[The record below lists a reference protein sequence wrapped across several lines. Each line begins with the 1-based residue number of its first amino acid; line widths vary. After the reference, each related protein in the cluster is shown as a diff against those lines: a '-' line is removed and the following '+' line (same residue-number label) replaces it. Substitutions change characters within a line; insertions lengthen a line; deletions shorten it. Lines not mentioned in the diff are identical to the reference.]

1 MSLKVVI
8 LAAGKGTRM
17 KSAMPKVLHRVAHK
31 PMVEH
36 VIDAA
41 ASLGASG
48 TVLVIGHGADQVRA
62 TVSRQVDYVEQTE
75 QLGTGH
81 AVQQAMPM
89 LDADD
94 TVLVAY
100 GDVPLTKPETLG
112 KLVDDVSASNL
123 ALLTVVMDEPHGYG
137 RIVRDTGG
145 KVLGIVEQK
154 DATGEQLKINE
165 VNTGILAAKA
175 SVLGELLGKIDNN
188 NVQQEYYL
196 TDIFELAVGQGM
208 TVTTHNPDYEWETA
222 GVNSRLQLAELE
234 RIYQRNQAD
243 DLMTAGVTLRDPNR
257 IDIRGKLTVGQDS
270 IIDVNCIFEGV
281 VNIAENV
288 TIGSNCLI
296 SNATI
301 EAGTVIKAN
310 TVIEDSIVGENCTIG
325 PFARL
330 RPGAELAEDAHIG
343 NFVEIKKS
351 TIAKGSKVNHLSYV
365 GDSTVGA
372 GVNIGAGTITCNYD
386 GANKHQTVIED
397 GVFIGSCTQL
407 VAPVVIGENAVVG
420 AGSTITKAVDAN
432 QLAFTRAA
440 VKTVDNWPRP
450 VKKQKSEK

>member
-41 ASLGASG
+41 SDLGAEA
-48 TVLVIGHGADQVRA
+48 TVLVVGHGADQVRE
-62 TVSRQVDYVEQTE
+62 TVTRSVEYVEQTE

-81 AVQQAMPM
+81 AVQQAVP
-89 LDADD
+89 LLNADD
-94 TVLVAY
+94 TVLIAY
-100 GDVPLTKPETLG
+100 GDVPLTKPETLQ
-112 KLVDDVSASNL
+112 KLVGDVSDSNL
-123 ALLTVVMDEPHGYG
+123 ALLTVIMDDPTGYG
-137 RIVRDTGG
+137 RIVRDTSGN
-145 KVLGIVEQK
+145 VLGIVEQK
-154 DATGEQLKINE
+154 DATGEQLNICE

-175 SVLGELLGKIDNN
+175 SVLDELLGRITNN
-188 NVQQEYYL
+188 NAQNEYYL
-196 TDIFELAVGQGM
+196 TDIFSLAVEQGM
-208 TVTTHNPDYEWETA
+208 TVSTHQPDFEWETA

-243 DLMTAGVTLRDPNR
+243 DLMTAGVTLRDPQR
-257 IDIRGKLTVGQDS
+257 IDVRGNLTVGQDS
-270 IIDVNCIFEGV
+270 IIDINCLFEGDV
-281 VNIAENV
+281 SIGENV
-288 TIGSNCLI
+288 SIGPNCVI

-301 EAGTVIKAN
+301 ASGTAIKAN
-310 TVIEDSIVGENCTIG
+310 TVIEDSIIGENCTLG

-351 TIAKGSKVNHLSYV
+351 VINKGSKVNHLSYV
-365 GDSTVGA
+365 GDSIVGEK
-372 GVNIGAGTITCNYD
+372 VNIGAGTITCNYD

-407 VAPVVIGENAVVG
+407 VAPVTVRENAVIG
-420 AGSTITKAVDAN
+420 AGSTITKEVAAN
-432 QLAFTRAA
+432 QLAFTRAP

-450 VKKQKSEK
+450 VKKNPVKK

>member
-1 MSLKVVI
+1 MLKVVI

-41 ASLGASG
+41 GSLGAGG
-48 TVLVIGHGADQVRA
+48 TILVVGHGADQVRA
-62 TVSRQVDYVEQTE
+62 TVTRDVEYVEQTE

-89 LDADD
+89 LDAED

-100 GDVPLTKPETLG
+100 GDVPLTKPETL
-112 KLVDDVSASNL
+112 KHLISDVSDSNL
-123 ALLTVVMDEPHGYG
+123 ALLTVVMDDPHGYG
-137 RIVRDTGG
+137 RIVRDSAG
-145 KVLGIVEQK
+145 KVMGIVEQK
-154 DATGEQLKINE
+154 DATGKQLQIQE

-175 SVLGELLGKIDNN
+175 SVLGELLGRIDNN
-188 NVQQEYYL
+188 NAQGEFYL
-196 TDIFELAVGQGM
+196 TDIFELAVTQGM
-208 TVTTHNPDYEWETA
+208 TVSTHHPEYEWETA

-243 DLMTAGVTLRDPNR
+243 ALMEAGVTLRDPNR
-257 IDIRGKLTVGQDS
+257 IDVRGRLTVGQDTV
-270 IIDVNCIFEGV
+270 IDVNCLFEGD
-281 VNIAENV
+281 V
-288 TIGSNCLI
+288 TIGSNVSVGPNCCI
-296 SNATI
+296 SNASI
-301 EAGTVIKAN
+301 ADGTVIKAN
-310 TVIEDSIVGENCTIG
+310 TVIEDSSVGENCTLG

-351 TIAKGSKVNHLSYV
+351 VINKGSKVNHLSYV
-365 GDSTVGA
+365 GDSIVGER
-372 GVNIGAGTITCNYD
+372 VNIGAGTITCNYD
-386 GANKHQTVIED
+386 GANKHQTIIED

-407 VAPVVIGENAVVG
+407 VAPVVVGENAVVG
-420 AGSTITKAVDAN
+420 AGSTITKAVAAN
-432 QLAFTRAA
+432 QLAFTRAPL
-440 VKTVDNWPRP
+440 KTVDNWPRP

>member
-41 ASLGASG
+41 ADLGAAA
-48 TVLVIGHGADQVRA
+48 TVLVVGHGADQVRE
-62 TVSRQVDYVEQTE
+62 TVTRSVEYVEQTE

-81 AVQQAMPM
+81 AVQQAVPL
-89 LDADD
+89 LDAVD
-94 TVLVAY
+94 TVLIAY
-100 GDVPLTKPETLG
+100 GDVPLTKPETLQ
-112 KLVDDVSASNL
+112 KLVGDVSDSNL
-123 ALLTVVMDEPHGYG
+123 ALLTVNMDDPTGYG
-137 RIVRDTGG
+137 RIVRDTSGN
-145 KVLGIVEQK
+145 VLGIVEQK
-154 DATGEQLKINE
+154 DATGEQLNIQE

-175 SVLGELLGKIDNN
+175 SVLDELLGRIDNN
-188 NVQQEYYL
+188 NAQGEYYL
-196 TDIFELAVGQGM
+196 TDIFSLAVEQGM
-208 TVTTHNPDYEWETA
+208 TVTTHQPDHVWETA

-234 RIYQRNQAD
+234 RIYQLNQAN
-243 DLMTAGVTLRDPNR
+243 DLMTAGVTLRDPQR
-257 IDIRGKLTVGQDS
+257 IDVRGNLTVGQDS
-270 IIDVNCIFEGV
+270 IIDINCLFEGD
-281 VNIAENV
+281 V
-288 TIGSNCLI
+288 TIGENVEIGPNCII

-301 EAGTVIKAN
+301 ASGTVIKAN
-310 TVIEDSIVGENCTIG
+310 TVIEDSVVGKNCTLG

-351 TIAKGSKVNHLSYV
+351 VINKGSKVNHLSYV
-365 GDSTVGA
+365 GDSIVGEK
-372 GVNIGAGTITCNYD
+372 VNIGAGTITCNYD

-407 VAPVVIGENAVVG
+407 VAPVTVRENAVIG
-420 AGSTITKAVDAN
+420 AGSTITKEVAAN
-432 QLAFTRAA
+432 QLAFTRAP

-450 VKKQKSEK
+450 VKKTPVKK

>member
-41 ASLGASG
+41 ADLGADS
-48 TVLVIGHGADQVRA
+48 TILVIGHGADQVRE
-62 TVSRQVDYVEQTE
+62 TVTREVQYVEQKE

-81 AVQQAMPM
+81 AVQQAVPL

-94 TVLVAY
+94 TVLIAY
-100 GDVPLTKPETLG
+100 GDVPLTKTETLQQ
-112 KLVDDVSASNL
+112 LITEVTDSNM
-123 ALLTVVMDEPHGYG
+123 ALLTVHMDDPQGYG
-137 RIVRDTGG
+137 RIVRDTFGNL
-145 KVLGIVEQK
+145 LGIVEQK
-154 DATGEQLKINE
+154 DATGEQLKITE
-165 VNTGILAAKA
+165 VNTGIFAARA
-175 SVLGELLGKIDNN
+175 SLLGELLDKIDNN
-188 NVQQEYYL
+188 NAQNEYYL
-196 TDIFELAVGQGM
+196 TDVFSLAVEQGM
-208 TVTTHNPDYEWETA
+208 TVSTHHPQHIWETS

-243 DLMTAGVTLRDPNR
+243 ALMADGVTLRDPGR
-257 IDIRGKLTVGQDS
+257 IDIRGTLVAGQDS
-270 IIDVNCIFEGV
+270 LIDINCVFEGEV
-281 VNIAENV
+281 SLGENV
-288 TIGSNCLI
+288 SIGPNCVI

-301 EAGTVIKAN
+301 ADGTVIRAN
-310 TVIEDSIVGENCTIG
+310 TVIEDSVVGAGCTIG

-330 RPGAELAEDAHIG
+330 RPGAELKEDAHIG

-351 TIAKGSKVNHLSYV
+351 VINKGSKVNHLSYV
-365 GDSTVGA
+365 GDSIVGEK
-372 GVNIGAGTITCNYD
+372 VNIGAGTITCNYD

-407 VAPVVIGENAVVG
+407 VAPVTVKENATIG
-420 AGSTITKAVDAN
+420 AGSTITKEVAAS
-432 QLAFTRAA
+432 QLAFTRAP
-440 VKTVDNWPRP
+440 VKTIDNWQRP
-450 VKKQKSEK
+450 VKK

>member
-41 ASLGASG
+41 ADLGAAA
-48 TVLVIGHGADQVRA
+48 TVLVVGHGADQVRE
-62 TVSRQVDYVEQTE
+62 TVTRSVEYVEQTE

-81 AVQQAMPM
+81 AVQQAVPL
-89 LDADD
+89 LDAVD
-94 TVLVAY
+94 TVLIAY
-100 GDVPLTKPETLG
+100 GDVPLTKPETLQ
-112 KLVDDVSASNL
+112 KLVGDVSDSNL
-123 ALLTVVMDEPHGYG
+123 ALLTVNMDDPTGYG
-137 RIVRDTGG
+137 RIVRDTSGN
-145 KVLGIVEQK
+145 VLGIVEQK
-154 DATGEQLKINE
+154 DATGEQLNIQE

-175 SVLGELLGKIDNN
+175 SVLDELLGRIDNN
-188 NVQQEYYL
+188 NAQGEYYL
-196 TDIFELAVGQGM
+196 TDIFSLAVEQGM
-208 TVTTHNPDYEWETA
+208 TVTTHQPDHVWETA

-234 RIYQRNQAD
+234 RIYQLNQAD
-243 DLMTAGVTLRDPNR
+243 DLMTAGVTLRDPQR
-257 IDIRGKLTVGQDS
+257 IDVRGNLTVGQDS
-270 IIDVNCIFEGV
+270 IIDINCLFEGD
-281 VNIAENV
+281 V
-288 TIGSNCLI
+288 TIGENVEIGPNCII
-296 SNATI
+296 SNASI
-301 EAGTVIKAN
+301 ASGTVIKAN
-310 TVIEDSIVGENCTIG
+310 TVIEDSVVGKNCTLG

-351 TIAKGSKVNHLSYV
+351 VINKGSKVNHLSYV
-365 GDSTVGA
+365 GDSIVGEK
-372 GVNIGAGTITCNYD
+372 VNIGAGTITCNYD

-407 VAPVVIGENAVVG
+407 VAPVTVRENAVIG
-420 AGSTITKAVDAN
+420 AGSTITKEVAAN
-432 QLAFTRAA
+432 QLAFTRAP

-450 VKKQKSEK
+450 VKKTPVKK